1 MMQTAFLVCSSFLDP
16 PVTLRFSSCPAFL
29 MLLLPSLVARPAT
42 SRRTSPAISVASCST
57 LPVRPRRKRKPVA
70 HAGSRSVVAADGYF
84 WHKYGQKSVMDR
96 AITRAYFRCARHS
109 MGCMARKTVDVPI
122 ATTPAATA
130 SAPSLSAAAAS
141 LATADGSVAKPSD
154 TAPPSSAAALQPQVS
169 YHGTH
174 NHTPPGPCSLSLP
187 NCAAAAASA
196 AAAEGDIQVPVSAS
210 PGADGA
216 DGAATVVPVSRT
228 DHQRRPAV
236 AESADVAVGSGT
248 GAADAASAVAPLG
261 LTHRLSLNSTVS
273 LDRVPLSPASAA
285 AHPALAL
292 TLATPTTAHNLPAAA
307 PGDAQRPST
316 AEAAAAAAAAEAG
329 DSGSCTDE
337 PMAEQS
343 KQSPAGTRG
352 SMEVGSVRAE
362 DEDRLACSTRP
373 ARSHSVEAQ
382 PEGNGDAAQRGG
394 NGVGHHGEERGL
406 AGALR
411 PHPSAAAAAAVAG
424 SHPSIS
430 AAFAA
435 AASAAASGP
444 AFALPSA
451 GPGNLWAMAPPPGT
465 SVPGAIPPGAT
476 TTSSSFQGPPLPA
489 LPMPMPMPMQTHPA
503 TATHLASM
511 AHAWGHHS
519 HPSLPSA
526 AAAVPLS
533 PLGHHL
539 PSGMVVI
546 PSIHPPPPLFNP
558 LHHSHVPAAS
568 GSAFAYPTPHIQ
580 AAQAQAQ
587 MQVQAQLQ
595 LRSQLQAQQQAPPI
609 HSFQAQPPG
618 SADPVANSHTLLN
631 FRSADY
637 PQLSTSKP
645 LLHHAPSELRES
657 TGHHGGSDVDESAR
671 HLASSG
677 REWNSIMEG
686 SHQEAKRICVEWGQ
700 TKTGRPEDKSSPLSF
715 PPAQP
720 PLPLASLAESP
731 VGGASQPLSL
741 VRPEPAT
748 PMFPFG
754 PFQPL
759 RCSRGEGVASREPLA
774 ETPSPGGGGEACAER
789 GGASVNPLESGL
801 PSSQLQLVL
810 VAGDTTA
817 LPPPAEEPS
826 AWPWTWQERLRA
838 VKRRRMD
845 ARECEEAAQGE
856 ARGSGG
862 AQDWG
867 KLEAEAEEERRRKQR
882 LGILSG
888 MRQMLDSPGF
898 AAARGQR
905 KRKLVV
911 RQGGLRHR
919 LPTMRG
925 ASSASGSGDQSSEN
939 TNFEERA
946 TEAAREA
953 ENARAANDVAT
964 LAEDDAAQLTVG
976 GRVGAAG
983 GVDTAA
989 AAPVH
994 ARELGS
1000 SVATVRRGGSS
1011 SGRNGRRNGGGGRC
1025 GEYEVESTQCAAE
1038 KAEEGTG
1045 LAEKAEEG
1053 PNLAERGEAAHPP
1066 ASPCSDAEEA
1076 ERAGEKRKAHEAQ
1089 NAADGAAGRAH
1100 VRRRHGLP
1108 SRLGNLAAPPTAAAP
1123 LAPPAQAHHGNAPPS
1138 SALPSAPCTALP
1150 FPLLSPDTPHRSRPS
1165 YPSRL
1170 PLPSPLP
1177 FRTTPALAEP
1187 QQVRQTGHPSAAEAV
1202 APEAAALDSASA
1214 AIAASVDFPLWVRQL
1229 QACAGVG
1236 EEGRASECTG
1246 ETPGSMLDVP
1256 QVQPAMEGSDASG
1269 GSGGSGSSG
1278 EGCGGEEEDHE
1289 AESRGGQ

>member
-1 MMQTAFLVCSSFLDP
+1 MPSSLNLIPSFASPSWGPGPSSLMFASLSGSGAGAFTAPGSEIAHGDALRRSASDRGASAAI
-16 PVTLRFSSCPAFL
+16 PV
-29 MLLLPSLVARPAT
+29 PAT
-42 SRRTSPAISVASCST
+42 
-57 LPVRPRRKRKPVA
+57 RKRKPVA

-96 AITRAYFRCARHS
+96 AITRPS
-109 MGCMARKTVDVPI
+109 M
-122 ATTPAATA
+122 
-130 SAPSLSAAAAS
+130 SPSLQPPPLQPPLHRYPLLQPRSLQPMVAS
-141 LATADGSVAKPSD
+141 PSPL
-154 TAPPSSAAALQPQVS
+154 TPPPPSSAAALQPQVS

-337 PMAEQS
+337 PMTEQS

-411 PHPSAAAAAAVAG
+411 PHPSAAAAAAAVAG

-444 AFALPSA
+444 AFALPST
-451 GPGNLWAMAPPPGT
+451 GLGNLWAMAPPPGT
-465 SVPGAIPPGAT
+465 SVPVAIPPGAT

-568 GSAFAYPTPHIQ
+568 G
-580 AAQAQAQ
+580 
-587 MQVQAQLQ
+587 
-595 LRSQLQAQQQAPPI
+595 
-609 HSFQAQPPG
+609 
-618 SADPVANSHTLLN
+618 
-631 FRSADY
+631 
-637 PQLSTSKP
+637 
-645 LLHHAPSELRES
+645 RES

-700 TKTGRPEDKSSPLSF
+700 TKTGVQEGSTRGATPLSADPRCAPGSSQRPEDKSSPLSF

-774 ETPSPGGGGEACAER
+774 ETPSPGGGGEACVER

-801 PSSQLQLVL
+801 PASQLQLVL

-964 LAEDDAAQLTVG
+964 LAAHDAAQLTVG

-1089 NAADGAAGRAH
+1089 TAADGAAGRAH

-1202 APEAAALDSASA
+1202 APEAAALDSGSV

>member
-1 MMQTAFLVCSSFLDP
+1 
-16 PVTLRFSSCPAFL
+16 

-154 TAPPSSAAALQPQVS
+154 AAPPSSAAALQPQVS

-316 AEAAAAAAAAEAG
+316 AEAAAAAEAG

-337 PMAEQS
+337 PMTEQS

-411 PHPSAAAAAAVAG
+411 PHPSAAAAAAAAVAG

-476 TTSSSFQGPPLPA
+476 TTSSSFQGLPLPA

-539 PSGMVVI
+539 PSGM
-546 PSIHPPPPLFNP
+546 
-558 LHHSHVPAAS
+558 
-568 GSAFAYPTPHIQ
+568 
-580 AAQAQAQ
+580 
-587 MQVQAQLQ
+587 
-595 LRSQLQAQQQAPPI
+595 
-609 HSFQAQPPG
+609 
-618 SADPVANSHTLLN
+618 
-631 FRSADY
+631 
-637 PQLSTSKP
+637 LSTSKP
-645 LLHHAPSELRES
+645 LLHHAPSEFGES

-671 HLASSG
+671 HLASSDFLFPLPPG
-677 REWNSIMEG
+677 LPSNTCRSADPRCAPG
-686 SHQEAKRICVEWGQ
+686 SSQ
-700 TKTGRPEDKSSPLSF
+700 RPEDKSSPLSF

-801 PSSQLQLVL
+801 PASQLQLVL

-862 AQDWG
+862 AQDLG

-898 AAARGQR
+898 AAARGQK

-964 LAEDDAAQLTVG
+964 LAAHDAAQLTVG

-1089 NAADGAAGRAH
+1089 TAADGAAGRAH

-1187 QQVRQTGHPSAAEAV
+1187 LQVRQTGHPSAAEAV

-1289 AESRGGQ
+1289 AESRGASEKGAEDGPALECTG